1 MNRKP
6 LLAVAILTTCSLQAQ
21 EGAQLLRDAD
31 RSAGNTGTSPV
42 LRIQRSLHRPR
53 AEIDPGAGFRRLDGS
68 QNNLRQPDMGAA
80 GTQLRRWAPA
90 DYADSIAQPSGS
102 LRPSAR
108 VISNIV
114 SD

>member
-53 AEIDPGAGFRRLDGS
+53 AEIDPGGGFPSPGRQSKQFTTTGHGGGGYAAAPLGTGRL
-68 QNNLRQPDMGAA
+68 R
-80 GTQLRRWAPA
+80 
-90 DYADSIAQPSGS
+90 
-102 LRPSAR
+102 
-108 VISNIV
+108 
-114 SD
+114 